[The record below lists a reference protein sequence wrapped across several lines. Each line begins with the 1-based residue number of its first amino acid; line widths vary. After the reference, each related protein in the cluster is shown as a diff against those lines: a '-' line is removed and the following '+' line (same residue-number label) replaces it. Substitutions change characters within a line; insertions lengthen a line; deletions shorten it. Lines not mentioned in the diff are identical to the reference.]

1 MFGRAPVLL
10 GPAIDMLLLTPV
22 AIAVVQRRVPG
33 IRHSA
38 IYVIPKRYAEIIK
51 SRTRFI
57 MKRGQEVIQ
66 MGEVEKN
73 KKQKIIYVIE
83 VSIKYNRSL
92 IVLCDVGFNGDKV
105 DGSW

>member
-1 MFGRAPVLL
+1 MISIFKHCFSQKQLV
-10 GPAIDMLLLTPV
+10 
-22 AIAVVQRRVPG
+22 
-33 IRHSA
+33 
-38 IYVIPKRYAEIIK
+38 
-51 SRTRFI
+51 

-73 KKQKIIYVIE
+73 KEQKIIYMIDVL
-83 VSIKYNRSL
+83 IKYNRSL